1 MNKDKHEHII
11 PLKTYLLVGVA
22 LLILTATT
30 VAISFIHFG
39 AFNLVIAMLIAS
51 VKAVL
56 VALFFMHLL
65 YDNKLFMAIFS
76 ISLIFVSVF
85 IILTMFDT
93 MERGSVDTIKSKP
106 IKENAIIYEK
116 SK

>member
-1 MNKDKHEHII
+1 MNKDKHEHVI
-11 PLKTYLLVGVA
+11 PLKTYLMVG
-22 LLILTATT
+22 ATLFVPTGAT
-30 VAISFIHFG
+30 VAISFVHFG

-51 VKAVL
+51 VKAIL

-76 ISLIFVSVF
+76 IALIFVSVF

-93 MERGSVDTIKSKP
+93 LERGSVDTVKSKP
-106 IKENAIIYEK
+106 IKENAIIYDK
-116 SK
+116 